1 MTRWVAMRLRTA
13 VPGVLVAVAVFGA
26 APAAAVTT
34 RFVVPT
40 GGVTSAPCD
49 QGHPC
54 TAAYVMNG
62 AGSASGDL
70 VHVDP
75 GTSALDAAPIALAR
89 TLDIRGEAGSA
100 RPLFQSTADKQ
111 FDVPAAAAGTK
122 IDHVAFGGKD
132 KPALQSEGSVSVND
146 VDVTSS
152 SGCAELVGDNVSIT
166 NSTLHT
172 SATPKDFQC
181 LIASAPGTVT
191 IHNLEIT
198 SSATPGFLAAGV
210 ANAGNLSVDDV
221 RVTSPGD
228 GLSFG

>member
-49 QGHPC
+49 KPHPC

-62 AGSASGDL
+62 PGSASGDI
-70 VHVDP
+70 VDVAP
-75 GTSALDAAPIALAR
+75 GTYDLDAAPIALAR

-122 IDHVAFGGKD
+122 IDHVAFAGKD

-152 SGCAELVGDNVSIT
+152 SGCAVLVGDSVSIT
-166 NSTLHT
+166 NSSLHT
-172 SATPKDFQC
+172 SATPKDLSC
-181 LIASAPGTVT
+181 LIASAPGTMT
-191 IHNLEIT
+191 IHNLDIT
-198 SSATPGFLAAGV
+198 SSVAPGSFLSAGV
-210 ANAGNLSVDDV
+210 ASVGNLSVDDV
-221 RVTSPGD
+221 R
-228 GLSFG
+228 